1 MSKVYEYL
9 DGLLQEEGDTGACE
23 ALLAAFASEPLVWL
37 PLKVSKASILEMQ
50 PQLA

>member
-9 DGLLQEEGDTGACE
+9 DGLLQEEGDTGGACE

-37 PLKVSKASILEMQ
+37 PLKVGGHGI
-50 PQLA
+50 